1 MRMPTARVRSYQ
13 HVGETPPGWD
23 VQEITMRTFLTTV
36 LTIGLSAT
44 SAHATNTFSNDFRA
58 TELPVVDSQTL
69 QNLKECL
76 NADMQKVSSRSIRA
90 CTKAYRAS
98 VPSYEIR
105 SDILTRR
112 GLLRL
117 SSGKMQEATRDF
129 DKAARLSNDNEFANL
144 GQGFAALLEKD
155 AATAMARFSACADH
169 ESAAPLAAYGLALT
183 LEMTGDREGA
193 VKAYQHALSLRPGWA
208 AAKENLSNLQSTI

>member
-1 MRMPTARVRSYQ
+1 
-13 HVGETPPGWD
+13 
-23 VQEITMRTFLTTV
+23 MRTILA
-36 LTIGLSAT
+36 TILALCVSAT
-44 SAHATNTFSNDFRA
+44 TAQASSTFSNDVRA

-69 QNLKECL
+69 KNLKDCL
-76 NADMQKVSSRSIRA
+76 NADMQIVSSRSIRA

-117 SSGKMQEATRDF
+117 SSGKMQEAQRDF
-129 DKAARLSNDNEFANL
+129 DKAAKLSADSQFANL

-155 AATAMARFSACADH
+155 ASTAMARFSECSDH
-169 ESAAPLAAYGLALT
+169 KNAAPLAAYGLALT
-183 LEMTGDREGA
+183 LEMMGDRAGA
-193 VKAYQHALSLRPGWA
+193 IQAYEQALTLQPGWSA
-208 AAKENLSNLQSTI
+208 AQENLLNLRSAI